1 MKLNETIR
9 ARRRERGLT
18 QEQVAQALGVST
30 PAVNKWER
38 GICCPDIT
46 LLPPLARLLGVD
58 LNTLLSFQE
67 DLTPQEIGA
76 ISNQI
81 CEQIQAQ
88 GFAAG
93 YETAMEKLR
102 EFPSCG
108 LLCYQLA
115 AVLRGAL
122 FLYAPEQTEA
132 FQPKLDALFE
142 RAAQS
147 EEREVREAAL
157 RFLRLLRERGCRDI
171 HYLKVLEHK
180 HGDARFHFHVV
191 LRGVGVTAPAIRAAW
206 GNTYGHAVVS
216 RLRPWDVP
224 GLAKYLSKEVPDLVN
239 KRSYSRSRLPNQLAD
254 PVITREWVPDDY
266 QLVVPW
272 GCRVIERMPLCEN
285 VYGSVSALSWLTP
298 AAWRR

>member
-1 MKLNETIR
+1 M
-9 ARRRERGLT
+9 
-18 QEQVAQALGVST
+18 
-30 PAVNKWER
+30 
-38 GICCPDIT
+38 
-46 LLPPLARLLGVD
+46 D

-157 RFLRLLRERGCRDI
+157 GMLVAGRQSRRTMNGRRSCWTICPTAGPGQGADAGQAVSDGE
-171 HYLKVLEHK
+171 KV
-180 HGDARFHFHVV
+180 
-191 LRGVGVTAPAIRAAW
+191 
-206 GNTYGHAVVS
+206 
-216 RLRPWDVP
+216 
-224 GLAKYLSKEVPDLVN
+224 
-239 KRSYSRSRLPNQLAD
+239 
-254 PVITREWVPDDY
+254 
-266 QLVVPW
+266 
-272 GCRVIERMPLCEN
+272 
-285 VYGSVSALSWLTP
+285 
-298 AAWRR
+298 